1 MKSNNICL
9 TFGAL
14 KIPRLLT
21 QEGTKLPAGTHPGCY
36 NSRLR
41 GGGIWFEEG
50 DDSIRFGQK
59 GRFLMDKE
67 IKLSLH
73 LCLPQAHAPMI
84 ISLLESCVLK

>member
-41 GGGIWFEEG
+41 GGGSWFEEV
-50 DDSIRFGQK
+50 DDRS
-59 GRFLMDKE
+59 LMVKE

-73 LCLPQAHAPMI
+73 RCLPQAHAPMI
-84 ISLLESCVLK
+84 IFLLG